1 MRSSTFFSLLI
12 VFFVGASALPI
23 DEERGNST
31 DSPEIF
37 VQKFL
42 KRATRVL
49 NDHDFSLVCA
59 LFDYGFE
66 FNKCDRELDYYEVT
80 LTLANCDPNV
90 QISFE
95 LQTVELLKMPNIRDD
110 KIKFVV
116 LIHGLGK
123 EFEKGV
129 ELVLG
134 TYFQQ
139 LLSGKT
145 RNCNRKAHFA
155 KNDIFHLPYYTF

>member
-1 MRSSTFFSLLI
+1 MRSTTFFSLLI
-12 VFFVGASALPI
+12 VFFIGASALPI

-31 DSPEIF
+31 DTPEVF

-59 LFDYGFE
+59 LFDHGFE
-66 FNKCDRELDYYEVT
+66 FNKCDRKLDYYEVT
-80 LTLANCDPNV
+80 LTLANCDPQV

-95 LQTVELLKMPNIRDD
+95 LQTVEFRKMPNFRDD

-123 EFEKGV
+123 ELENGV

-139 LLSGKT
+139 LLSGKA
-145 RNCNRKAHFA
+145 RKCNEKANFA
-155 KNDIFHLPYYTF
+155 RNDIKDLP